1 MADRR
6 NTGFD
11 CLRATACL
19 GIILL
24 HTVFSTSLMYAGE
37 MTFGRTLAAE
47 MVTNNLMWAVPCFI
61 MVTGALLLPPEKQ
74 VGYGPLFRRYIAR
87 VVKAIALFGALF
99 VVLEMLFNPNQRTW
113 EHLWTGLYEIFTGES
128 WSHMWYLYCLVGLYL
143 LLPVYKKV
151 TAQADQR
158 DMLYIMGIYT
168 LFLSVIPGLKMA
180 NIRCGFY
187 IHVSSVY
194 PLYLFMGYW
203 LSRWGAELPRRFYGG
218 LFLAATALITGITYI
233 RVKWDIPALEDC
245 FQYASL
251 PVIAQ
256 TLGLAGWF
264 FRCRE
269 EGFSGLKKALA
280 HIDRHSFGIYLI
292 HMAYIRLLF
301 KHLHFDP
308 FVLGLGGV
316 PGVLV
321 VVLTAFGAAYI
332 TDMAMK
338 KLPLFRS
345 VV

>member
-1 MADRR
+1 MAGRR
-6 NTGFD
+6 SVGFD

-47 MVTNNLMWAVPCFI
+47 IVTNNLMWAVPCFI

-74 VGYGPLFRRYIAR
+74 IGYGTLYKKYIAR
-87 VVKAIALFGALF
+87 MLGAIALFGTLF
-99 VVLEMLFNPNQRTW
+99 VALEMLFNPEQRTW
-113 EHLWTGLYEIFTGES
+113 AHLWGGLYEIFTGDS
-128 WSHMWYLYCLVGLYL
+128 WSHMWYLYCLTGLYL

-151 TAQADQR
+151 TALADER
-158 DMLYIMGIYT
+158 DMLYLMGVYT
-168 LFLSVIPGLKMA
+168 LFLSVIPGLQMA

-187 IHVSSVY
+187 IHVASVY

-203 LSRWGAELPRRFYGG
+203 LSRWGGRLRRRVYGG
-218 LFLAATALITGITYI
+218 VFLTATALIAALTYV
-233 RVKWDIPALEDC
+233 RVRWDIPALEDC

-251 PVIAQ
+251 PVIVQ

-269 EGFSGLKKALA
+269 EGFPRLKRVLA
-280 HIDRHSFGIYLI
+280 NIDRHSFGIYLI

-301 KHLHFDP
+301 KHLRFDP
-308 FVLGLGGV
+308 FDWGLGGV
-316 PGVLV
+316 PGVLA
-321 VVLTAFGAAYI
+321 VVLAAFGAAYV
-332 TDMAMK
+332 TDLVMK
-338 KLPLFRS
+338 KLPVFRR